1 MTGTSGK
8 GKNGQ
13 CRAYQKVVYDKPDPA
28 KIEAKIAAQAKA
40 AKEARLKAAEEKQAA
55 ERSKKAAE
63 RQAATLAAMR
73 ANSEPVKIMR
83 LMRRLSSKDKN
94 PEDAKPAD
102 KAEKPI
108 RKTCQTHQKES
119 ATDKKRV
126 KLVKQKK
133 SVCVRWRQKHAVK
146 LPKKL
151 KNAHLSRWK
160 QMASRY
166 SDADDGATA
175 AIVRTKDDAPLADGL
190 VGAAL
195 EESFEKERR
204 EIKRG
209 ATGTAGKGG
218 KKAAKVSKK
227 SVK

>member
-8 GKNGQ
+8 AKTVN
-13 CRAYQKVVYDKPDPA
+13 VVRTKKSSMTNQIQLRLKRKSQP
-28 KIEAKIAAQAKA
+28 AKA
-40 AKEARLKAAEEKQAA
+40 AEEARLKAAEEKQAA
-55 ERSKKAAE
+55 ERSKKKQLSVK
-63 RQAATLAAMR
+63 RQPWLR
-73 ANSEPVKIMR
+73 CVQSSEPVKIMR

-94 PEDAKPAD
+94 PEDAKHAD

-151 KNAHLSRWK
+151 KTH
-160 QMASRY
+160 
-166 SDADDGATA
+166 T
-175 AIVRTKDDAPLADGL
+175 
-190 VGAAL
+190 
-195 EESFEKERR
+195 
-204 EIKRG
+204 
-209 ATGTAGKGG
+209 
-218 KKAAKVSKK
+218 
-227 SVK
+227 